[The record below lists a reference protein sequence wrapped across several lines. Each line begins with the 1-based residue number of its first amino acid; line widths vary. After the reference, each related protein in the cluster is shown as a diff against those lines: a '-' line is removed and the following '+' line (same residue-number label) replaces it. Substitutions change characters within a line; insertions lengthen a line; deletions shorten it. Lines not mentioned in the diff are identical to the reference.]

1 MGEDAI
7 VTDPDPTPVP
17 DPSPPALPEETSGR
31 RAIRPT
37 HVAQAVAIVFVA
49 GLLGLL
55 IWKVVVGSPGA
66 GFVSAIESGD
76 KPPAPVFDLPVIWDR
91 TGLWP
96 VSVRDAADDGRVSL
110 VELRGY
116 PVVLNF
122 WASWCIPCKEEA
134 PYFAAA
140 ARAHRGKVAFLGLDV
155 QDFVRDARHFLDR
168 LDVPYAS
175 VRDGTPKSYSAYGL
189 TGVPETYFIDTRG
202 RVIDHALGAMSR
214 RELEA
219 SIGVLLADGQ

>member
-1 MGEDAI
+1 M
-7 VTDPDPTPVP
+7 TDRDPAPTA
-17 DPSPPALPEETSGR
+17 DSSPPEGPEETSGR
-31 RAIRPT
+31 RGIRPT

-55 IWKVVVGSPGA
+55 IWKVVAGSLGA
-66 GFVSAIESGD
+66 GFVSAIKRGD
-76 KPPAPVFDLPVIWDR
+76 KPAAPAFDLPVIWDR
-91 TGLWP
+91 AGLWP
-96 VSVRDAADDGRVSL
+96 SPIRGAVDDGRVSL
-110 VELRGY
+110 TELRGY

-140 ARAHRGKVAFLGLDV
+140 ARAHRGKVAFLGLDI
-155 QDFVRDARHFLDR
+155 QDLVPDARRFLDE
-168 LDVPYAS
+168 LGVPYVS

-189 TGVPETYFIDTRG
+189 TGVPETYFIDPRG
-202 RVIDHALGAMSR
+202 RAIEHAIGAMSR

-219 SIGVLLADGQ
+219 SIAVLLAEPVS

>member
-1 MGEDAI
+1 
-7 VTDPDPTPVP
+7 VTDHNPAPNGDT
-17 DPSPPALPEETSGR
+17 SPPALPEEKHSGR
-31 RAIRPT
+31 GIRPA
-37 HVAQAVAIVFVA
+37 HLGRAVAIVFVA

-66 GFVSAIESGD
+66 GFVSAIKRGD
-76 KPPAPVFDLPVIWDR
+76 KPRAPAFDLPVIWDR

-96 VSVRDAADDGRVSL
+96 PAIRGTTADGRISL
-110 VELRGY
+110 AELRGY

-134 PYFAAA
+134 PDFDAA
-140 ARAHRGKVAFLGLDV
+140 ARAHKSTVAFLGLDI
-155 QDFVRDARHFLDR
+155 QDFVPDARRFLGK
-168 LDVPYAS
+168 LGVPYVS

-189 TGVPETYFIDTRG
+189 TGIPETYFIDARG
-202 RVIDHALGAMSR
+202 RVVAHAIGATSR

-219 SIGVLLADGQ
+219 SIGIMLAEPG